1 MPLILLLIIISSIIL
16 YIRQLK
22 QKERSKQDELK
33 LQSLRSQMN
42 PHFIFNSLNSINY
55 FISNNDKLSAN
66 RYIADFSRLIRSIL
80 SNMGS
85 NFIPLENEINSIR
98 DYLRIE
104 HLRFGD
110 KFDYSLETDEIINSA
125 EIEVC
130 PGIVQPFIENA
141 IWHGV
146 RPLENHKG
154 FILIRFLPAGDE
166 GLRCIIEDDG
176 IGRTASLASKETS
189 GSHKPKGISIITE
202 RLQITG
208 KLRRT
213 NYKLEISDLSPGK
226 KETGTRVEVDIP
238 TVTIK
243 RDQHDKGSGSR

>member
-1 MPLILLLIIISSIIL
+1 MSTGNGIETGPRNRNINYSNLRPGWYDLILEAADRNGDWTASRKITFRIKPLFYQTRLFRILMPLLLLAILVFSIML

-85 NFIPLENEINSIR
+85 NFIPLENEINSLR

-110 KFDYSLETDEIINSA
+110 KFDYSLNISRISNIA

-146 RPLENHKG
+146 RALEE
-154 FILIRFLPAGDE
+154 R
-166 GLRCIIEDDG
+166 
-176 IGRTASLASKETS
+176 KE
-189 GSHKPKGISIITE
+189 
-202 RLQITG
+202 R
-208 KLRRT
+208 
-213 NYKLEISDLSPGK
+213 
-226 KETGTRVEVDIP
+226 
-238 TVTIK
+238 
-243 RDQHDKGSGSR
+243 